1 MRDTG
6 SEDSPFLTFLLATK
20 TDPHEVLP
28 WDGSALVLCT
38 FRQGED
44 PSGWIQE
51 GFLEEEALSRALKKE
66 AKKDRS
72 RRKREL
78 QRPNASETS
87 EIGPDSPSRVIVRKW
102 G

>member
-28 WDGSALVLCT
+28 WGGSALVLCM
-38 FRQGED
+38 FRPGED

-51 GFLEEEALSRALKKE
+51 GFLEEEAFSQALKKE
-66 AKKDRS
+66 AKNRS
-72 RRKREL
+72 HRKREL
-78 QRPNASETS
+78 QRPNASEAS
-87 EIGPDSPSRVIVRKW
+87 EIGPDSP
-102 G
+102 

>member
-28 WDGSALVLCT
+28 WGGSALVLS
-38 FRQGED
+38 GED

-51 GFLEEEALSRALKKE
+51 GFLEEEAFSRALKKE

-72 RRKREL
+72 HRKREL
-78 QRPNASETS
+78 QRPNASAAS